1 VETKFPLPKVRQQIT
16 ITQANGYNR
25 ACPKCG
31 PGRGWAQHPREGE
44 CVFQPNDNG
53 VACGHPF
60 TVDDWTPCNPRII
73 TGKVTR
79 LGKSVTG
86 APLVYLKQ
94 TGERAADIIVWG
106 EVLAVEVHS

>member
-31 PGRGWAQHPREGE
+31 PGKAWSRHPGEGV
-44 CVFQPNDNG
+44 CGYQPDTDD
-53 VACGHPF
+53 VACGRPY
-60 TVDDWTPCNPRII
+60 TLDDWTPCKPETI

-79 LGKSVTG
+79 VVESMTG
-86 APLVYLKQ
+86 APLVYIKQ
-94 TGERAADIIVWG
+94 EGERFADTIVWD
-106 EVLAVEVHS
+106 EVLAVEVHQ